1 MSALAHSNSLV
12 AQLRLNVAGL
22 EVGVDVRVLV
32 RRIRDHPP
40 PPGGVP
46 VTCVELSWEATRMPA
61 LFPTMLAELFA
72 RPLSSNETLL
82 GIDGSYWLPLGA
94 VGNAIDAA
102 VGHRIAESVVRRL
115 LADLAD
121 QVEAELVLDR
131 DCSPPENRVLPG

>member
-1 MSALAHSNSLV
+1 
-12 AQLRLNVAGL
+12 
-22 EVGVDVRVLV
+22 
-32 RRIRDHPP
+32 
-40 PPGGVP
+40 
-46 VTCVELSWEATRMPA
+46 MPA